1 MKIIYK
7 KNMTKMGEYFVSNMY
22 IYIYLQSIKIKHK
35 IKDGTYDGKKQCKE
49 NNGVDIEI
57 YNK

>member
-1 MKIIYK
+1 
-7 KNMTKMGEYFVSNMY
+7 MTKMGEYFVSNMY